1 MLDLQL
7 KTPCP
12 EFCFHCDL
20 LTASTLLTQT
30 YFNMI
35 PRNIIKIINKLTFAH
50 APPPAGI
57 PSKTVCFIPGFRS
70 DFTTSKKADYI
81 YDFAVQH
88 KLGFLSWNHSQHGSI
103 VDWYKNGLE
112 MVEKYHIDYI
122 VGASMGLWI
131 ALLISRDIPIKG
143 ILGIGGG
150 VDFTER
156 WWLQVPVE
164 HRSDPEYVWR
174 KPSEYDSSGYYDI
187 RIDFL
192 LNSRPALLLN
202 DPKAQFKCP
211 SIQLI
216 HGVNDHDVPIDTA
229 RQLYKY
235 LSTNGVGRVSYFE
248 VEDGD
253 HRLSKSQDLA
263 HVGQK
268 LQEMVF

>member
-1 MLDLQL
+1 
-7 KTPCP
+7 
-12 EFCFHCDL
+12 
-20 LTASTLLTQT
+20 
-30 YFNMI
+30 MI
-35 PRNIIKIINKLTFAH
+35 PRNIIKTFNNKLTFAH
-50 APPPAGI
+50 VSPPSEA

-81 YDFAVQH
+81 YEFAIQH
-88 KLGFLSWNHSQHGSI
+88 KLGFLSWNYSQQGSV
-103 VDWYKNGLE
+103 VDWYKDGLE
-112 MVEKYHIDYI
+112 IVQKHHVDYI

-156 WWLQVPVE
+156 WLQQQVPVE

-174 KPSEYDSSGYYDI
+174 KPSEYDSRGHYDI

-202 DPKAQFKCP
+202 NPQARFKCP

-216 HGVNDHDVPIDTA
+216 HGVNDQDVPIDTA

-235 LSTNGVGRVSYFE
+235 LSTNGVEKVSYLE

-263 HVGQK
+263 HAGQK
-268 LQEMVF
+268 LQEMVLF